1 MWIYIYWNL
10 SQWQKGT
17 ETASNNP
24 TTTLKFPV
32 SFSSMC
38 YIVNANISYQGDAS
52 YHGISIK
59 SIAKNQVVLNSG
71 TYGSN
76 PVWIHAIGK

>member
-1 MWIYIYWNL
+1 
-10 SQWQKGT
+10 
-17 ETASNNP
+17 
-24 TTTLKFPV
+24 
-32 SFSSMC
+32 MC
-38 YIVNANISYQGDAS
+38 YIVNANTSYQGDAS

>member
-1 MWIYIYWNL
+1 M
-10 SQWQKGT
+10 
-17 ETASNNP
+17 
-24 TTTLKFPV
+24 TLKASGRKALKQLQITLQP
-32 SFSSMC
+32 
-38 YIVNANISYQGDAS
+38 AS